1 MGRLPVRL
9 RLKDFRSSFWH
20 ERKAQAKTL
29 SHLQETAALA
39 LQELPAGY
47 CKRCYHKH
55 IWPDRPSARQRATTS
70 DQLPEVFEFY
80 EWDGDPTGAF
90 DGAQGQSQLGGGQLL
105 F

>member
-47 CKRCYHKH
+47 LQTLLPQAHL
-55 IWPDRPSARQRATTS
+55 ARQAVSETTRN
-70 DQLPEVFEFY
+70 DQ
-80 EWDGDPTGAF
+80 
-90 DGAQGQSQLGGGQLL
+90 
-105 F
+105 